1 MTTLHVNGLS
11 YDLDALSD
19 EARAQVAN
27 LQFVDAEMARL
38 KAQLAV
44 FQTARNAYVQ
54 ALKPHLTTVTELDV
68 PTARLT
74 H

>member
-1 MTTLHVNGLS
+1 MSTLHFNGQS

-19 EARAQVAN
+19 EARAQVTS

-38 KAQLAV
+38 KGQLAV
-44 FQTARNAYVQ
+44 FQTARNAYLQV
-54 ALKPHLTTVTELDV
+54 LKPHLVALDDIAV
-68 PTARLT
+68 RSPSQT